1 MTSTDTCVK
10 KKDNMVHGVGSL
22 QSLFYKPEIP
32 CGPSFADAENQK
44 LHEELNVMKDK
55 MKAMENQIAMVVL
68 VLASF
73 QASLVID
80 GSF

>member
-1 MTSTDTCVK
+1 MCE
-10 KKDNMVHGVGSL
+10 KKDNKVHGVGSL
-22 QSLFYKPEIP
+22 QSPFYKSEIP
-32 CGPSFADAENQK
+32 CSPSFANAENQK

-55 MKAMENQIAMVVL
+55 MKALENQIAMVVL

>member
-1 MTSTDTCVK
+1 MCEK
-10 KKDNMVHGVGSL
+10 NKDNKVHGVGSL
-22 QSLFYKPEIP
+22 QSLFYS
-32 CGPSFADAENQK
+32 PSFADAENQK

-55 MKAMENQIAMVVL
+55 MKAMENQIVMVVL